1 MPRGPRLFI
10 PGLSQ
15 HVIQRGN
22 NRGAIFRAPFDYQF
36 FLTVLRHAAGHSR
49 VDVHGYV
56 LMTNHFHLIVTSA
69 SPTGLPEMMQTI
81 GRTYV
86 RFFNARYERTGA
98 LWEGRYRAS
107 MLHDEKY
114 WMTCLRY
121 VELNP
126 VRAGLVAAP
135 ELYRWSSY
143 RTHAVGR
150 PDPLVRPHSLYLA
163 IGATAADR
171 QQAWRTVCESPI
183 QDGQLARIR
192 HAIHAGKALSESAFS
207 KELKA
212 HSTAPKLS
220 RLVNGV

>member
-1 MPRGPRLFI
+1 MPRRPRLFI

-36 FLTVLRHAAGHSR
+36 FFTVLCHAAGR
-49 VDVHGYV
+49 CGVEVHGYV
-56 LMTNHFHLIVTSA
+56 LMTNHFHLIVTAA

-86 RFFNARYERTGA
+86 RFFNSRYERTGA

-114 WMTCLRY
+114 WTTCLRY

-126 VRAGLVAAP
+126 VRAGLVATP

-143 RTHAVGR
+143 RTHALGQQ
-150 PDPLVRPHSLYLA
+150 DPLVGPHPLYLA
-163 IGATAADR
+163 IGGTAVDR
-171 QQAWRTVCESPI
+171 QRAWRTVCGAPI
-183 QDGQLARIR
+183 QDDQLARIR
-192 HAIHAGKALSESAFS
+192 HAIHAGRALSDLDFAEAP
-207 KELKA
+207 KER
-212 HSTAPKLS
+212 STPPKLS
-220 RLVNGV
+220 RPA